1 MTIKHLIK
9 VMGPGLL
16 YAGAAIGVSHLVQS
30 TRAGAGYGFEL
41 IWIILIANI
50 LKYPFFEFAPRYTA
64 ATGNNLIKGYSI
76 LGRWAV
82 WIYIAV
88 TIASMFVLQS
98 GVTIVTAGL
107 FGNIFGIHL
116 SAFWL
121 SAILLVFTAAILIIG
136 KYSLLD
142 KLIKWVIVILALST
156 IVAVFSAYFKN
167 GFNPNPHLIK
177 LFNLK
182 NPTDVAFLIAFF
194 GWMPGPIDISIWQ
207 SIWAEAKHKETKV
220 NVTIK
225 EALLDFNIGYIGT
238 IILALG
244 FLSLGAL
251 VMYGT
256 GNKFSGSSIAFA
268 GQLIDLFTISIGSW
282 AYPVIAIAALAT
294 MFSTTLTC
302 FDAYSRSMVPA
313 LNLGIKKLNID
324 TPKKENRWWITWM
337 LILLT
342 GTLIILGFFVTS
354 MKQMVDFATTLS
366 FVLAPVLAL
375 LNYLVITNKHVPQK
389 YRPKTFLKYYALIS
403 LIILSLFS
411 LFFIYWRFFIKS

>member
-1 MTIKHLIK
+1 MSIKNLIK

-30 TRAGAGYGFEL
+30 TRAGAGFGFEL
-41 IWIILIANI
+41 IWVIIVANF

-76 LGRWAV
+76 LGKWAV
-82 WIYIAV
+82 WIYILV
-88 TIASMFVLQS
+88 TVASMFVLQS

-107 FGNIFGIHL
+107 FGSIFGIHV
-116 SAFWL
+116 SAFWI
-121 SAILLVFTAAILIIG
+121 SAILLILTAILLIVG

-142 KLIKWVIVILALST
+142 KLIKWVIVILAIST
-156 IVAVFSAYFKN
+156 IAAVFSAYFKN
-167 GFNPNPHLIK
+167 GFNPNPEMIK
-177 LFNLK
+177 LFDMH

-207 SIWAEAKHKETKV
+207 SIWAEAKHNETDVKV
-220 NVTIK
+220 NMK

-238 IILALG
+238 VILALG

-256 GNKFSGSSIAFA
+256 GNNFSSSSIAFA
-268 GQLIDLFTISIGSW
+268 GQLIDLFTLSIGSW

-313 LNLGIKKLNID
+313 INLGIPKLRID
-324 TPKKENRWWITWM
+324 NPQKANRWWIFWM
-337 LILLT
+337 VVLLI
-342 GTLIILGFFVTS
+342 GTLVILGFFVTS

-366 FVLAPVLAL
+366 FVLGPVLAL
-375 LNYLVITNKHVPQK
+375 LNYLVITNDHM
-389 YRPKTFLKYYALIS
+389 PKEHQPKQWYKLYALSS
-403 LIILSLFS
+403 LIIMSLFS
-411 LFFIYWRFFIKS
+411 LFFIYWRFL

>member
-1 MTIKHLIK
+1 
-9 VMGPGLL
+9 MGPGLL

-30 TRAGAGYGFEL
+30 TRAGAGFGFEL
-41 IWIILIANI
+41 IWVILVANL

-76 LGRWAV
+76 IGKWAV
-82 WIYIAV
+82 WIYIIV
-88 TIASMFVLQS
+88 TVASMFVLQS

-107 FGNIFGIHL
+107 VGNVFGLNL

-121 SAILLVFTAAILIIG
+121 SAILLFVTAVLLIIG

-142 KLIKWVIVILALST
+142 KLIKWVIIILAIST

-167 GFNPNPHLIK
+167 GFNPNPEFVK
-177 LFNLK
+177 LFDMS
-182 NPTDVAFLIAFF
+182 NPMDVAFLIAFF

-207 SIWAEAKHKETKV
+207 SIWAEAKRKETNVSV
-220 NVTIK
+220 NMK

-238 IILALG
+238 VVLAAG

-256 GNKFSGSSIAFA
+256 SNNFSSSSVAFA
-268 GQLIDLFTISIGSW
+268 GELISLFTSSIGSW
-282 AYPVIAIAALAT
+282 AYAIIAVAALAT

-313 LNLGIKKLNID
+313 LKLGIPKLKID
-324 TPKKENRWWITWM
+324 NDKKEYKWWLFWM
-337 LILLT
+337 IILLI
-342 GTLIILGFFVTS
+342 GTLIILRFYVKD
-354 MKQMVDFATTLS
+354 MKHMVDFATTLS
-366 FVLAPVLAL
+366 FVLAPVLSL
-375 LNYLVITNKHVPQK
+375 LNYLVITHKHM
-389 YRPKTFLKYYALIS
+389 PKEHQPKPLYKFYALAS
-403 LIILSLFS
+403 LIIMSLFS
-411 LFFIYWRFFIKS
+411 LFFIYWRFL

>member
-1 MTIKHLIK
+1 MSIKNLIK

-30 TRAGAGYGFEL
+30 TRAGAGFGFEL
-41 IWIILIANI
+41 IWVILVANL

-76 LGRWAV
+76 IGKWAV
-82 WIYIAV
+82 WIYIIV
-88 TIASMFVLQS
+88 TVASMFVLQS

-107 FGNIFGIHL
+107 VGNVFGLNL

-121 SAILLVFTAAILIIG
+121 SAILLFVTALLLIIG

-142 KLIKWVIVILALST
+142 KLIKWVIIILAIST

-167 GFNPNPHLIK
+167 GFNPNPEFVK
-177 LFNLK
+177 LFDMS
-182 NPTDVAFLIAFF
+182 NPMDVAFLIAFF

-207 SIWAEAKHKETKV
+207 SIWAEAKRKETDVSV
-220 NVTIK
+220 NMK

-238 IILALG
+238 VVLAAG

-256 GNKFSGSSIAFA
+256 SNNFSSSSVAFA
-268 GQLIDLFTISIGSW
+268 GELISLFTSSIGSW
-282 AYPVIAIAALAT
+282 AYAIIAIAALAT

-313 LNLGIKKLNID
+313 LKLGIPKLKID
-324 TPKKENRWWITWM
+324 NDKKEYKWWLFWM
-337 LILLT
+337 IILLI
-342 GTLIILGFFVTS
+342 GTLIILRFFVKD
-354 MKQMVDFATTLS
+354 MKHMVDFATTLS

-375 LNYLVITNKHVPQK
+375 LNYLVITHKHM
-389 YRPKTFLKYYALIS
+389 PKEHQPKPLYKFYALAS
-403 LIILSLFS
+403 LIIMSLFS
-411 LFFIYWRFFIKS
+411 LFFIYWRFL